1 MSKDSSLIAIKT
13 AVGGERYYGRVNA
26 VVENNG
32 KVYLYSD
39 ILATVSYNI
48 GYMQMDVSLN
58 WDDDSNQISYHK
70 LGLHAGYNSNFQ
82 EFSYD
87 GYDLLWRDGKNNII
101 VRFE

>member
-1 MSKDSSLIAIKT
+1 
-13 AVGGERYYGRVNA
+13 
-26 VVENNG
+26 
-32 KVYLYSD
+32 
-39 ILATVSYNI
+39 
-48 GYMQMDVSLN
+48 MQMDVSLN